1 MKKEELLDVITNYKN
16 KSNKQLELALDK
28 INKDFETTKDTIVKL
43 THQLDEIEKTYNNI
57 FEEYKKEHQMDN
69 IAEGTNILWYL
80 YCQ

>member
-1 MKKEELLDVITNYKN
+1 LENLTNMKKEELLDVITNYKN

-57 FEEYKKEHQMDN
+57 FEEYKKRTSN
-69 IAEGTNILWYL
+69 G
-80 YCQ
+80 

>member
-1 MKKEELLDVITNYKN
+1 MENLTNMKKEELLDVITNYKN

-57 FEEYKKEHQMDN
+57 FEEYKKRTSN
-69 IAEGTNILWYL
+69 G
-80 YCQ
+80 